1 MPSIARDAAHRVAS
15 VRLVNHRMG
24 SVAAAASRAKID
36 PVEVCSRM
44 TRSASLQQNLIRII
58 FRNIRQKWVTKG
70 APPYVN
76 ARQHLQRQ
84 DTAWPRSKSN
94 YLDQQLLGAG
104 SIRFKWTPVAG
115 ALWARRGAATPPDA
129 LPRNAP
135 FQSRQPV
142 AVSLYACKPYV
153 QYLYLRGQ
161 AVVSR
166 HHPASTPAPPPFHD
180 VRTLRR
186 TRHIGPRTVAPRW

>member
-1 MPSIARDAAHRVAS
+1 MTLSEISLSLDFERMPSIARDAAHRVAS

-84 DTAWPRSKSN
+84 DPH
-94 YLDQQLLGAG
+94 GV
-104 SIRFKWTPVAG
+104 VAKVK
-115 ALWARRGAATPPDA
+115 LSRDI
-129 LPRNAP
+129 
-135 FQSRQPV
+135 QSQ
-142 AVSLYACKPYV
+142 
-153 QYLYLRGQ
+153 
-161 AVVSR
+161 
-166 HHPASTPAPPPFHD
+166 
-180 VRTLRR
+180 
-186 TRHIGPRTVAPRW
+186 II